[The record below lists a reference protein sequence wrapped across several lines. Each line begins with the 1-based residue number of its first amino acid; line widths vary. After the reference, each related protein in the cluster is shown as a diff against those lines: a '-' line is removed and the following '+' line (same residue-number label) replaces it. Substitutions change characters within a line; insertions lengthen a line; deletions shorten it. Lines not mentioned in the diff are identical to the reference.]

1 MNEFLHYEIFGIIS
15 VQTYL
20 ICAFIAFVFLGLVA
34 KKGADFTKLLC
45 KAFVW
50 PYVVILLVLIAL
62 GSLFVGILTIAASVM
77 EKRRK

>member
-1 MNEFLHYEIFGIIS
+1 MSEFLNYEILGIIS

-20 ICAFIAFVFLGLVA
+20 ICAFITFVFLGLIA
-34 KKGADFTKLLC
+34 KKGADFSKLVC

-50 PYVVILLVLIAL
+50 PYVILLLALIAL
-62 GSLFVGILTIAASVM
+62 GTLFVGILTIVASMM